1 MSAAKLRDQGTAL
14 LLQVTRYSRR
24 LEQAVAR
31 EPDNPEL
38 VRLLEQLA
46 QEAIGITQRVR
57 VQLKDNPLA
66 HPSPREQ
73 FEQDLTETM
82 ERW

>member
-1 MSAAKLRDQGTAL
+1 MLISDFREQGTAL

-24 LEQAVAR
+24 LEQALVR

-38 VRLLEQLA
+38 VRLMEQLA
-46 QEAIGITQRVR
+46 REAITITQRAR

-66 HPSPREQ
+66 HPSLEQ
-73 FEQDLTETM
+73 QFDQDLADTM